1 MRSTVTIA
9 ACLAF
14 VSLNASASPTTSTN
28 CKGSSNCKNLS
39 VASCDAAERTI
50 VASNTY
56 GTNGA
61 KGNTGVCNG
70 NCGIFVQGSNCA
82 YSGQDLINAYST
94 LRAAGCQKC
103 GSEVFDNGCEITI
116 NYVTGC

>member
-1 MRSTVTIA
+1 
-9 ACLAF
+9 
-14 VSLNASASPTTSTN
+14 
-28 CKGSSNCKNLS
+28 
-39 VASCDAAERTI
+39 
-50 VASNTY
+50 
-56 GTNGA
+56 
-61 KGNTGVCNG
+61 VCNG

-94 LRAAGCQKC
+94 LRGAGCQKC